1 MSASNSDDDTLISQ
15 DDIDKLLSSSSL
27 DEAEAAIG
35 SSDDELGELS
45 QDDIDSLLNNVSLD
59 VDDSGDDVAPG
70 ESSGDDLELVSQDD
84 IDRLMGGVPDD
95 EPDSAEADEPD
106 GDDLELVSQDDIDRL
121 MGGVPDDEP
130 DSAEADEPDGD
141 DLELVSQD
149 DIDRLM
155 GGVPDDEPD
164 SAEADEPDGDDLEL
178 VSQDDIDRL
187 MNGALD
193 DEPEPVKADE
203 PEEDDQELVSQD
215 DIDRLMNGALDD
227 EPEPVKADAPEA
239 GDQELVS
246 QDVDAP
252 VSTVTDTPEFLID
265 ESEAVDVEKCLV
277 TQETIDRLLAEA
289 SAPAPAPAPEPEPE
303 LELEP
308 EPESETE
315 LEIDLEELLGPDPV
329 PPAAVT
335 EDQEVTQDDIDDL
348 LQGDE
353 LGYGTEDSDLISQDD
368 IDELL
373 LDSEEEDEDIL
384 GNLDG
389 DPPADLDF
397 TTDSD
402 TLDLEEHQVILEEA
416 EEALADLAQLEPDL
430 DETVPVGKWYRSQ
443 KVLACCAAIFILA
456 VTLPVGYFTF
466 FTTKEPA
473 LVPMAPVA
481 DLSPLQE
488 PQVATVEIDLTA
500 PSKSVGPGNLV
511 MKDFFL
517 LVPGKK
523 SGLSYVTASVSI
535 DYSDHRALTA
545 INRHLPLYRDLIFDA
560 MGSALGSEKVDK
572 VTEADLL
579 GDIKEALNRV
589 LPGQYVDRVTFT
601 AFSTG

>member
-70 ESSGDDLELVSQDD
+70 ESNGDDLELVSQDD
-84 IDRLMGGVPDD
+84 IDRLMGGVLDD
-95 EPDSAEADEPD
+95 GPDSAEAGEPY
-106 GDDLELVSQDDIDRL
+106 GDDLELVSQEDIDRL
-121 MGGVPDDEP
+121 MGGV
-130 DSAEADEPDGD
+130 
-141 DLELVSQD
+141 
-149 DIDRLM
+149 
-155 GGVPDDEPD
+155 
-164 SAEADEPDGDDLEL
+164 
-178 VSQDDIDRL
+178 
-187 MNGALD
+187 LD
-193 DEPEPVKADE
+193 DE

-227 EPEPVKADAPEA
+227 GPEPVKADEPEA
-239 GDQELVS
+239 DDQEMVS
-246 QDVDAP
+246 EDADAP
-252 VSTVTDTPEFLID
+252 VSTVTDTPELLID
-265 ESEAVDVEKCLV
+265 ESEAVDVEECLV
-277 TQETIDRLLAEA
+277 TQETIDLLLAEA
-289 SAPAPAPAPEPEPE
+289 SDPAPEPAPAPAPAPEPE
-303 LELEP
+303 LQA

-315 LEIDLEELLGPDPV
+315 PEIDLEELLGPDPV

-353 LGYGTEDSDLISQDD
+353 LGYGAEDSDLISQND

-402 TLDLEEHQVILEEA
+402 KLDLEEHQVILEEA
-416 EEALADLAQLEPDL
+416 EEALADLAHLESDL
-430 DETVPVGKWYRSQ
+430 DEAVPAGKWYRSK

-473 LVPMAPVA
+473 LVPLEPVA

-500 PSKSVGPGNLV
+500 PSKTMGPGNLV
-511 MKDFFL
+511 LKDFFL

-579 GDIKEALNRV
+579 GNIKEALNRV